1 MSKIDPNNS
10 IPAFYAGKSV
20 FITGATGF
28 MGKILVEK
36 LLRSCPE
43 VREIFVLLRPKK
55 GFGVDDRLRKL
66 LSLPVFDKLRKDRPS
81 VFDKLIPIVGNT
93 ADEGLGIPDIERR
106 VLIERVS
113 VVFHVAAS
121 VRFDDSLKEA
131 IFLNTRS
138 TRDMCILAAQM
149 KNLKVFVHVSTT
161 YCQADKPDV
170 EERVYSFDV
179 DWKKTITIAE
189 KVDDRLLKPFT
200 AKYLDNFPNTYTF
213 TKRLAE
219 QVVSDYSHA
228 IPCVIFRPSIV
239 VSSLEEPMPGWIDNF
254 NGPVGMLIGG
264 GKGILRILFGD
275 QHLNADF
282 IPVDIATKAML
293 TASWKRGLI
302 PITADPSVHV
312 YNCASADVK
321 SVSFE
326 ELNNMG
332 MRVIDKY
339 PLEGNVWRPGA
350 FHTKSKTVYYLL
362 VLLLHLLPGMV
373 IDTILKFS
381 GRKPMLV
388 NLHRKI
394 YSANSALAHFLM
406 NQWNFQNAKMRSLL
420 SDVPPADVDTFG
432 YEYATFDANRYFKNC
447 LIAAKQFLLKEDLAN
462 LPAARLHY
470 ERMVWVDR
478 IFKTLF
484 AAFMIWLSI
493 RSGLVN
499 WMLSTLDSSSR
510 ILTGT

>member
-1 MSKIDPNNS
+1 MNKVDPLYS

-20 FITGATGF
+20 FITGASGF
-28 MGKILVEK
+28 MGKILMEK
-36 LLRSCPE
+36 LLRSCPDI
-43 VREIFVLLRPKK
+43 REIFILVRGKR
-55 GFGVDDRLRKL
+55 GAGVDDRLRKML
-66 LSLPVFDKLRKDRPS
+66 ALPVFDRLRKECPS
-81 VFDKLIPIVGNT
+81 AFDKVIPIAGNT
-93 ADEGLGIPDIERR
+93 AEEGLAIPDVERR

-113 VVFHVAAS
+113 VIFHVAAS
-121 VRFDDSLKEA
+121 VRFDDSLKDA

-138 TRDMCILAAQM
+138 TRDICIIAAQM

-179 DWKKTITIAE
+179 DWKKAITIAE
-189 KVDDRLLKPFT
+189 KVDAELVKPLT

-219 QVVSDYSHA
+219 QIVSDYSHV

-239 VSSLEEPMPGWIDNF
+239 ISSLSEPIAGWIDNF
-254 NGPVGMLIGG
+254 NGPVGMMIGG

-275 QHLNADF
+275 ERLNADF
-282 IPVDIATKAML
+282 IPVDIAIKAML

-302 PITADPSVHV
+302 PITADKSVHV

-332 MRVIDKY
+332 MRVIHEY
-339 PLEGNVWRPGA
+339 PLEGNIWRPGA
-350 FHTKSKTVYYLL
+350 FHTKSKTVYYIL

-373 IDTILKFS
+373 VDAIIKST

-394 YSANSALAHFLM
+394 YSANSALAYFLM

-420 SDVPPADVDTFG
+420 SDVPPADVDDFG
-432 YEYATFDANRYFKNC
+432 YEYASFDVNLYFKQC
-447 LIAAKQFLLKEDLAN
+447 LIAAKQYLLKEDLAN

-470 ERMVWVDR
+470 ER
-478 IFKTLF
+478 
-484 AAFMIWLSI
+484 
-493 RSGLVN
+493 
-499 WMLSTLDSSSR
+499 
-510 ILTGT
+510 